1 MDQCNINLNV
11 YKLNDAPNTIFFKN
25 NIILFEKTQQMLKEY
40 TRINQTILF
49 LLTNEL
55 RINTNLTANTIQNF
69 LLQELK
75 FFK

>member
-1 MDQCNINLNV
+1 MDQCNINLNI